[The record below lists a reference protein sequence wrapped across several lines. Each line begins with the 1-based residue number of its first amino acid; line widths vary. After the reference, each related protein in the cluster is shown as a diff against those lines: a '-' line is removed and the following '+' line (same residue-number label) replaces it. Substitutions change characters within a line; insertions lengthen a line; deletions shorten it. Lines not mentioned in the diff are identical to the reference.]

1 MIVAQSMFSLRRVL
15 IADAIIGVPTGLM
28 MGLAAQPLSGLLNIP
43 ANFLFYVGWLLVAI
57 AVGVGVVGT
66 RTSINRAAVW
76 AIIVINTIW
85 VFESFAI
92 LALGWIQPNILGTSF
107 VVFQGLVVAA
117 LTVLEYRGLRQEQ
130 G

>member
-1 MIVAQSMFSLRRVL
+1 MIAAQSMFSLRRVL

-57 AVGVGVVGT
+57 AVGVGVAGT

>member
-1 MIVAQSMFSLRRVL
+1 MIAAQSMFSLRRVL

>member
-1 MIVAQSMFSLRRVL
+1 MIAAQSMFSLRRVL

-92 LALGWIQPNILGTSF
+92 LALAWIQPNILGTSF

>member
-1 MIVAQSMFSLRRVL
+1 MIAAQSMFSLRRVL

-57 AVGVGVVGT
+57 AVGVGVAGT

-92 LALGWIQPNILGTSF
+92 LALAWIQPNILGTSF